1 MLTTGVSYNDEMAPT
16 TDASSFSDASLT
28 VIVPTFEEPILLARA
43 LTSLRDQTH
52 EPLHVVV
59 VNNGG
64 DPSVVDQVV
73 GVVTTSSSALASRIT
88 IHHRDQHGVRGVV
101 IEEALRRIDSP
112 FIAILDES
120 QSWQPSCAS
129 LAVKCLIGNSETEA
143 VCVGWSIAF
152 EKMIEERV
160 WPRRNDAVS
169 LKEGDVSLASLMS
182 GIEIPEHAVVYRRSA
197 VTTIGGM
204 NESLDHLAMWDVNV
218 RIATHGTIAVVPTSL
233 VTLHVLERSSEDED
247 AHRHAVD
254 AERQQLISSWLA
266 ETLPGGANKG
276 QCALDALA
284 HRNRENELQTLREEN
299 ARLRNEIANFNGL
312 SSRALRAMLQPKKLV
327 RAVQRRVKK

>member
-1 MLTTGVSYNDEMAPT
+1 MAPS
-16 TDASSFSDASLT
+16 TDASITTDVSLT

-43 LTSLRDQTH
+43 LTSLRDQSL
-52 EPLHVVV
+52 ESLHVVV

-64 DPSVVDQVV
+64 DPAPVEQVV
-73 GVVTTSSSALASRIT
+73 GVITSSSSPLASRIT
-88 IHHRDQHGVRGVV
+88 TLHRERRDVRAVV
-101 IEEALRRIDSP
+101 IHDALQKVVSP
-112 FIAILDES
+112 FVAILDES
-120 QSWQPSCAS
+120 QSWQPSCAAV
-129 LAVKCLIGNSETEA
+129 AVKCLIDALEVPA

-169 LKEGDVSLASLMS
+169 LKDGDVSLMSLLS
-182 GIEIPEHAVVYRRSA
+182 GNEIPEHVFVYRRSA
-197 VTTIGGM
+197 LTAVGGV
-204 NESLDHLAMWDVNV
+204 NQSLDHLAMWDVSI
-218 RIATHGTIAVVPTSL
+218 RLAAHGAIAIVPTPL
-233 VTLHVLERSSEDED
+233 ATLHVLERTTEDDDER
-247 AHRHAVD
+247 RHAVES
-254 AERQQLISSWLA
+254 ERQTLISSWMT

-284 HRNRENELQTLREEN
+284 NRNRDDELQALREEN

-327 RAVQRRVKK
+327 RAVQRRAKK

>member
-1 MLTTGVSYNDEMAPT
+1 MGVSYNDEMAPT
-16 TDASSFSDASLT
+16 TDATSFSNASLT
-28 VIVPTFEEPILLARA
+28 VIVPTFEEPIRLARA

-64 DPSVVDQVV
+64 DPSVVEQVV
-73 GVVTTSSSALASRIT
+73 GVIASSSSPVASRIT
-88 IHHRDQHGVRGVV
+88 IHHRDQHGARGMV
-101 IEEALRRIDSP
+101 IEEALRQIDSP
-112 FIAILDES
+112 FVAILDES

-129 LAVKCLIGNSETEA
+129 VAVKCLTDNSQASA
-143 VCVGWSIAF
+143 VCVGWSIAL

-169 LKEGDVSLASLMS
+169 LKEGDLSLASLMS

-197 VTTIGGM
+197 LTSVGGVDQ
-204 NESLDHLAMWDVNV
+204 SLDHLAMWDVNV
-218 RIATHGTIAVVPTSL
+218 RMATHGTIAIVPTSL
-233 VTLHVLERSSEDED
+233 VTLHVLERSSEDDD
-247 AHRHAVD
+247 ANRHAVE
-254 AERQQLISSWLA
+254 AERQRLISSWLA

-276 QCALDALA
+276 QCALDALTN
-284 HRNRENELQTLREEN
+284 RNRDNELQALREEN
-299 ARLRNEIANFNGL
+299 ARLQNEIANFNGL